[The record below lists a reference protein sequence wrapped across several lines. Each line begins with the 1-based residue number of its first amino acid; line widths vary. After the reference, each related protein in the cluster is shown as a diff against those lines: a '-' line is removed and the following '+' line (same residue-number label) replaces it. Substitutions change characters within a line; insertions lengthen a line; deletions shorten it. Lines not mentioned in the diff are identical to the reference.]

1 MVQSASCAGAC
12 CVTGKVDKK
21 KICLHWKPHSMK
33 QTETIQTCDDVENS
47 QRQPNSLWFDQLVH
61 ITNPYWHSNVYITV
75 CIWITEFVVY

>member
-47 QRQPNSLWFDQLVH
+47 QRQPNSLWFDQIVH
-61 ITNPYWHSNVYITV
+61 NYILALTA
-75 CIWITEFVVY
+75 I